1 MENCSYRGTRNCDV
15 MANNLPVNCELS
27 DELDASTFKTKTEA
41 GPVEILIGLV
51 QPLPFE

>member
-1 MENCSYRGTRNCDV
+1 MK
-15 MANNLPVNCELS
+15 LS
-27 DELDASTFKTKTEA
+27 EESAASTLKTKTEV